1 MKTKIKVRTD
11 VFDKQVEKIDKSLKD
26 VSSQAH
32 KFFVSITPINKGN
45 ARRRTRLV
53 NGNIEANYNYA
64 EHLDEGSSK
73 QAPQGMTEPT
83 IKHIEKVLIPNAIR
97 KIK

>member
-1 MKTKIKVRTD
+1 MKTKIKVNTTQ
-11 VFDKQVEKIDKSLKD
+11 FEKQIEKIDRELQA
-26 VSSQAH
+26 VSRQAH
-32 KFFVSITPINKGN
+32 NFFVSITPINKGN

-53 NGNIEANYNYA
+53 NGNIEANYAYA

>member
-11 VFDKQVEKIDKSLKD
+11 VFEKQVEKIDKALKD
-26 VSSQAH
+26 VSIQAH

-45 ARRRTRLV
+45 ARRHTRLV
-53 NGNIEANYNYA
+53 NGNIEANYAYA

-73 QAPQGMTEPT
+73 QAPRGMTEPT